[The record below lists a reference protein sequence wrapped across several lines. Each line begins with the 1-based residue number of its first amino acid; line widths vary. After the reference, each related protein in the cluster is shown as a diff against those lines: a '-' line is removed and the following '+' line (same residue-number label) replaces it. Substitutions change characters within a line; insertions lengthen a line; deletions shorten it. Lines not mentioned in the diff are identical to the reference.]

1 MLNVDTTLNTAGN
14 GFYSSQAKAVRIT
27 KLSVPYFDEE
37 DMGFGELRVYF
48 DKKDWDCDEDGD
60 IYTDSLFE
68 KELKQFLTSIG
79 IDSSDV
85 GYSEYGMQSNSYVSL
100 DVGGKFLSSWFA
112 KTAVSA

>member
-1 MLNVDTTLNTAGN
+1 MLEVNTTLHTAGD
-14 GFYSSQAKAVRIT
+14 GFYSSKAKAVRIT
-27 KLSVPYFDEE
+27 KLSVPYVNEEE
-37 DMGFGELRVYF
+37 DFGELRVYF

-60 IYTDSLFE
+60 IYTDSLFV

-112 KTAVSA
+112 KTAVAA